1 MVVPAQIRSS
11 PSSQFQVVSADVREG
26 PHTAL
31 IVLMDAGSCAVC
43 QTTTKKKL
51 VRSVASSAASTVAA
65 TVASPRRETA
75 PSTEIAPATASAEGT
90 STASTAAR
98 HAGNIR
104 ALGDDL
110 DVAALEDTLVENK
123 GLCDQARLGEFD
135 IRVTIG

>member
-1 MVVPAQIRSS
+1 M
-11 PSSQFQVVSADVREG
+11 SADVREG

-43 QTTTKKKL
+43 QTTKKKKQL

-123 GLCDQARLGEFD
+123 GLCD
-135 IRVTIG
+135 